1 MNCIGITK
9 LSMRLLHQRYHLNDT
24 KRSVNFY
31 IRLTIQKNNPENK
44 DDKCFK
50 VNPLL
55 EAVRANCNT
64 IEPEANHSIDE
75 QIIPAKTRKRGGFCQ
90 YNPKVPHKWG
100 LKNLVRAGESGI
112 IYDFFYRGKN
122 STDGNSCSAD
132 AIVLKLPEGT
142 P

>member
-1 MNCIGITK
+1 M
-9 LSMRLLHQRYHLNDT
+9 
-24 KRSVNFY
+24 
-31 IRLTIQKNNPENK
+31 
-44 DDKCFK
+44 
-50 VNPLL
+50 
-55 EAVRANCNT
+55 EAVRANSNK

-75 QIIPAKTRKRGGFCQ
+75 QIISAKTRKTGGVCQ
-90 YNPKVPHKWG
+90 YNPKVPHNG
-100 LKNLVRAGESGI
+100 GFKNLVRAGESGI